1 MRGHMVFQT
10 RQFNQPMNYGRF
22 EQPHQIPAQRFNGFQ
37 QDYLPAAIQN
47 TSSVKSSISNLATK
61 GVGGLSKTLTNVQ
74 QVLKVIESTAPLI
87 EQYGPMVKN
96 LPAMYRMLKTFKE
109 FENMDDT
116 PENDALPEPESSEE
130 LVESEAPIEKSIPS
144 VESDNII
151 EYKRPRKD
159 GQSTPKLF
167 I

>member
-1 MRGHMVFQT
+1 MVFQT
-10 RQFNQPMNYGRF
+10 RQFNHPMNYGRF
-22 EQPHQIPAQRFNGFQ
+22 EQPHQIPVQRFNGFQ
-37 QDYLPAAIQN
+37 QDFLPAVTQN

-74 QVLKVIESTAPLI
+74 QVLKVIESTAPLV

-109 FENMDDT
+109 FENMDDS
-116 PENDALPEPESSEE
+116 PENDLLPESESSEAPE
-130 LVESEAPIEKSIPS
+130 ESIEKSIPS

-151 EYKRPRKD
+151 EQKRPRKD